1 MPETIHIALSANQ
14 AFTVPLGLCL
24 RSIIQSANADTK
36 YHFHILDSGVD
47 RKVLQLGGFTNITW
61 YDVADKLRDLP
72 CGGRFPTPIYH
83 RFLLPQL
90 LPDTIERVI
99 YLDCDT
105 VVRRDLGELYRT
117 ELGETAI
124 AAVPWVV
131 LGHYAEEFGQHLR
144 SFPRRFGLA
153 DDGTPY
159 FYSSLLVMQLPAM
172 RSMQIPQRLI
182 AATRHHTRELIWPDQ
197 DVLNAVLRGQI
208 TPLPLEYNVIPL
220 FSEQLENESQEARAA
235 YAAPAIVHFAAMKPN
250 ILTGPRN
257 ALEQD
262 FFRFW
267 QESPWKQRIPY
278 PLISLSRMPRPAAAL
293 LKAVF
298 TALLPFPGL
307 LRQIGKLL
315 NALRGGQHR

>member
-24 RSIIQSANADTK
+24 RSIMQSANADTT

-47 RKVLQLGGFTNITW
+47 RKLLQLGGFTNITW

-105 VVRRDLGELYRT
+105 VVRRDLSELYRT
-117 ELGETAI
+117 ELGETAL

-131 LGHYAEEFGQHLR
+131 LGHYTEEFGQHLR
-144 SFPRRFGLA
+144 SFPRRFGLP
-153 DDGTPY
+153 DDNTPY

-172 RSMQIPQRLI
+172 RSMQIPQRLV
-182 AATRHHTRELIWPDQ
+182 AATRHHTRELVWPDQ

-208 TPLPLEYNVIPL
+208 TALPLEYNVIPL
-220 FSEQLENESQEARAA
+220 FSEQLKNESLEARAA
-235 YAAPAIVHFAAMKPN
+235 YAAPAVVHFAAMKPN
-250 ILTGPRN
+250 LLTGPRN

-262 FFRFW
+262 FFQFW
-267 QESPWKQRIPY
+267 QESPWKRSIPY
-278 PLISLSRMPRPAAAL
+278 PLISLSRMPRPVAAL
-293 LKAVF
+293 LNASFKA
-298 TALLPFPGL
+298 LIPWPRL
-307 LRQIGKLL
+307 LRAYGSLL
-315 NALRGGQHR
+315 AGLRGKKTP

>member
-1 MPETIHIALSANQ
+1 MSETIHIALSADH

-24 RSIIQSANADTK
+24 RSIMQSAQEETT
-36 YHFHILDSGVD
+36 YHFHILDSGID
-47 RKVLQLGGFTNITW
+47 RRLLQLGGFTNITW

-72 CGGRFPTPIYH
+72 CGGRFPTSIYH

-105 VVRRDLGELYRT
+105 VVKRDLRELYHT
-117 ELGETAI
+117 ELGDTAL

-131 LGHYAEEFGQHLR
+131 LGHYTEEFGQHLR
-144 SFPRRFGLA
+144 SFPRRFGLT

-159 FYSSLLVMQLPAM
+159 FYSSLLVMHLPTI
-172 RSMQIPQRLI
+172 RSMQISQRLI

-208 TPLPLEYNVIPL
+208 TTLPLEYNVIPL
-220 FSEQLENESQEARAA
+220 FSEQLENESDEAKEA

-257 ALEQD
+257 HLEED

-267 QESPWKQRIPY
+267 QESPWKRRIPY
-278 PLISLSRMPRPAAAL
+278 PLISLSRLPRTAAAL
-293 LKAVF
+293 LNAIF

-307 LRQIGKLL
+307 LRNLGMLL
-315 NALRGGQHR
+315 NALRRGQSN